1 MEKMFLEN
9 NNVIFFNSYYIFLGL
24 DHFWMLERKQFQWSM
39 VLILGSCKKKYKICM
54 QITSMFIYEEYLYD
68 SILRFFL
75 LPPLSAMFGVSDP
88 VRHWPDLDPTSQDK
102 PDPDPDPSLIKIVQ
116 LCYNVFD

>member
-24 DHFWMLERKQFQWSM
+24 DHFWMLEKKQFQSSM

-54 QITSMFIYEEYLYD
+54 QITSMFIYEEYLYN
-68 SILRFFL
+68 SILRFPFAPFVRHVQGFGSGQTL
-75 LPPLSAMFGVSDP
+75 TGSGSDLSGQTGSGSRPLS
-88 VRHWPDLDPTSQDK
+88 
-102 PDPDPDPSLIKIVQ
+102 
-116 LCYNVFD
+116 Y